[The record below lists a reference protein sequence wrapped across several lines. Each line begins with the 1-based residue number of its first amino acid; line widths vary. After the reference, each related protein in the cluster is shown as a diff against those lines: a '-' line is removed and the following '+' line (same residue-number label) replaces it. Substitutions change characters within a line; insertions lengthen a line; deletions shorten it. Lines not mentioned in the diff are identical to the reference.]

1 MESSNSIDVPQVPN
15 FGQLMALVGAS
26 CCTLLAYI
34 MPALCHLVLFRLEY
48 TYRVIF
54 LTSTPLKMS
63 PEWHCPNWLGLA
75 PPLPL
80 DFLSVVSCSFSSDT

>member
-1 MESSNSIDVPQVPN
+1 MESSKLNAIPQVPN

-48 TYRVIF
+48 TTRVVF
-54 LTSTPLKMS
+54 LTGTPLKMS
-63 PEWHCPNWLGLA
+63 LEWHSPIFMV
-75 PPLPL
+75 P
-80 DFLSVVSCSFSSDT
+80 SSDENSLIG

>member
-1 MESSNSIDVPQVPN
+1 MPN

-48 TYRVIF
+48 AHTVIF
-54 LTSTPLKMS
+54 LTGTPLKMFLERHS
-63 PEWHCPNWLGLA
+63 PNLLGLT
-75 PPLPL
+75 PPK
-80 DFLSVVSCSFSSDT
+80 FGVVSCSFRQTFFDRILTG